1 MLTMRRKG
9 LHMMNIGQFSYSTG
23 LSVKTLRY
31 YDDIGLLSAA
41 DVDEF
46 NGYRSYRASQ
56 LQEAVLL
63 RVLRASGMG
72 VPEMKRALTHPH
84 ELEELIAQRQAELAV
99 QRELED
105 WALTEAPRWREIDAS
120 EVKTRQR
127 AAQQWV
133 GVFLPFDLKD
143 MNDDGEGDAAAE
155 ERSEHLETLAGR
167 LFAEMSSRGLAP
179 SEESD
184 HRSWWMEF
192 RSEPSRPSVVQVGY
206 CIAVNEPVQPDFT
219 VDGYEV
225 VCGELPERV
234 EAFITTEIP
243 VEGDPSAAEAGPEGR
258 LVGGP
263 LPQRAGVALAVAA
276 EDAGADPM
284 RVRQQ
289 TRAADKR
296 VVLDFSLTLPS

>member
-31 YDDIGLLSAA
+31 YDDIGLLPASG
-41 DVDEF
+41 VDEF
-46 NGYRSYRASQ
+46 NGYRSYRAAQ

-84 ELEELIAQRQAELAV
+84 ELEELIARRQAELAV

-105 WALTEAPRWREIDAS
+105 WALAEAPRWREVDAG
-120 EVKTRQR
+120 EVKTRQC
-127 AAQQWV
+127 AAQQWA

-155 ERSEHLETLAGR
+155 ERSAHLEMLADR
-167 LFAEMSSRGLAP
+167 LFAEMSSRGPAP
-179 SEESD
+179 SEDSD

-192 RSEPSRPSVVQVGY
+192 RSEPSRPSVVQIGY
-206 CIAVNEPVQPDFT
+206 CIAVNEPVRPDFT
-219 VDGYEV
+219 VEGHEV
-225 VCGELPERV
+225 VCGKLPDRV
-234 EAFITTEIP
+234 EAFITTEVP
-243 VEGDPSAAEAGPEGR
+243 VEGVPSAAEAGPEGR

-276 EDAGADPM
+276 ENAGADPM
-284 RVRQQ
+284 RVRQR
-289 TRAADKR
+289 TCTSDGG